1 MTKKQP
7 RRAAAVREPIQVYLT
22 ADERT
27 ELDRLAQEE
36 GISRAEVLRR
46 GIRSYA
52 LESAA
57 GDSPVLDL
65 ITELKGSDWPANVA
79 TNHDDFLAESYRE
92 RGPDE

>member
-1 MTKKQP
+1 MDKKKSP
-7 RRAAAVREPIQVYLT
+7 RARAVREPIQVYLT

-27 ELDRLAQEE
+27 ELDRLAHED

-57 GDSPVLDL
+57 GDSPVLNL
-65 ITELKGSDWPANVA
+65 ITDLKGSDWPANVA

-92 RGPDE
+92 RGTDK

>member
-1 MTKKQP
+1 MAKKKS

-22 ADERT
+22 ADERL
-27 ELDRLAQEE
+27 ELDRLANNE

-52 LESAA
+52 LESAG

-65 ITELKGSDWPANVA
+65 ITELKGGDWPADVA
-79 TNHDDFLAESYRE
+79 ANHDDYLADVCRE
-92 RGPDE
+92 RGADE